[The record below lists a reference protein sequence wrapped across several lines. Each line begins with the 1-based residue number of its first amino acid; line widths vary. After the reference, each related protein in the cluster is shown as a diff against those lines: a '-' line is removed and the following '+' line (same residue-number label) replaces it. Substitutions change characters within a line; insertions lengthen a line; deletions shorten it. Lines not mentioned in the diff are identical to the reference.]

1 MLNHVETLN
10 PEFLGSNLAPS
21 PISSVT
27 LDTLS
32 NLLVPWLP
40 RPQNEI
46 KVRNNPGGFWEPN
59 NARAVRRPW
68 KCLAWSACW
77 SAPIALPSWMAQPR
91 AAAKPCK
98 VESHQILALGP
109 ALFFCRDKGSGSH
122 MLSFA
127 LQLSQSLLTVTSFLW
142 MSFGA
147 HILSMVPPLPPDM
160 TPVAFG
166 QLVF

>member
-1 MLNHVETLN
+1 MKVPGMECML
-10 PEFLGSNLAPS
+10 GQ
-21 PISSVT
+21 
-27 LDTLS
+27 
-32 NLLVPWLP
+32 
-40 RPQNEI
+40 RPQ
-46 KVRNNPGGFWEPN
+46 
-59 NARAVRRPW
+59 
-68 KCLAWSACW
+68 LY
-77 SAPIALPSWMAQPR
+77 PSWMAQPR

-160 TPVAFG
+160 TTVAFG
-166 QLVF
+166 QLVFQSPHKPRRGGGLTQTIQVLFCSTWVNDDSFLTLLIKDLMKPIVSMILESSFQEPH